1 MSSSNESPI
10 TEDESATRGQWGRKI
25 EYFLTMLGYSVGLG
39 NLWRFP
45 YICLRNGGGAFL
57 IPYFICLLLFGIP
70 LFFLETAVGQF
81 SGQGLLH
88 VWEVC
93 PIFKGVGIGMAIMNV
108 VCSIYYNIILAW
120 TIYYL
125 GHSFIG
131 PLPWTT
137 CDNTWNSPQ
146 CVTERGVLDQGRN
159 FTTQNNNLT
168 FKMLNM
174 GVYNTTT
181 SNEYTWT
188 NDTSKLMTAQEEFW
202 QYNVLQMSSGIHDIG
217 DLNWRL
223 ALSLSGAWLLICLC
237 ISKGVKSVGKVVYV
251 TATLPYVLLTIVL
264 VKGLTLDGSID
275 GVILYLKPDFSK
287 LLKLQVWMEAAIQV
301 FYSLGATW
309 GPLFTMASF
318 NKFKN
323 NCLRDSIILSF
334 IGEGTS
340 IYAGL
345 IIFTVL
351 GFMSATFSLPLD
363 KIVTSGPGLGFI
375 VYPEALAQLPGPN
388 IWSVLFF
395 VMLLTVGLDSQYTLC
410 ETDKDEDT
418 NVKEIDS
425 IPAQGDPN
433 NNKTQTVDNSQDQ
446 VLHDESK
453 KPHNNVKKNDNV
465 TLPDKNGN
473 CTAMCSIPFDKFMI
487 MCNSCKSWTHYI
499 CTELPMYQLYTLTST
514 SRKYTCSKCTVIPH
528 DFKEQWELKLLPSLG
543 KPKPENINIGD
554 EYHQNLITNLEEKLT
569 AAISNVHKASYDK
582 DILHLKTELNEEKSK
597 SEKLSHTN
605 VNLTEK
611 NIELREQ
618 CKLFYLSRLL
628 KS

>member
-1 MSSSNESPI
+1 MRSSNKSPI

-25 EYFLTMLGYSVGLG
+25 EYFLTMLGFSVGLG

-57 IPYFICLLLFGIP
+57 IPFFICLLLFGIP

-81 SGQGLLH
+81 SGQGLLR

-93 PIFKGVGIGMAIMNV
+93 PIFKGVGIGMTIMNV
-108 VCSIYYNIILAW
+108 VCSIYYNVILAW

-125 GHSFIG
+125 GNSFIS

-137 CDNTWNSPQ
+137 CDNKWNSPQ
-146 CVTERGVLDQGRN
+146 CVTDRGVLDQGRN
-159 FTTQNNNLT
+159 FTTQNHNLT
-168 FKMLNM
+168 FQMLNM

-188 NDTSKLMTAQEEFW
+188 NDTLKLVTAQEEFW
-202 QYNVLQMSSGIHDIG
+202 QYNVLQMSSGLHDIG

-223 ALSLSGAWLLICLC
+223 ALSLFGAWLLICLC

-301 FYSLGATW
+301 FYSVGATW

-323 NCLRDSIILSF
+323 NCLRDSIILSC

-363 KIVTSGPGLGFI
+363 KIVTSGPGLGLI

-395 VMLLTVGLDSQYTLC
+395 VMLLTVGLDSQFAYCEVVVVACSDRFHWLRSRRVMFVMAVCFANFLC
-410 ETDKDEDT
+410 GMLMTTEGGIYIFQVIDWYIAAFCPAVFGIIECIVFGWIYGLDRFSRDVRLMLGRGIPVFFRICIGFITPSILLAVLVYSITAYQPPTYGSYQYSGAAVGFGIFVSVFPLIPIIVCAFIVVKDMPGETYKKKITTAFRPSSKWKPAIKELQSDYYENGTAKQMRFFEK
-418 NVKEIDS
+418 VKLNFIGE
-425 IPAQGDPN
+425 
-433 NNKTQTVDNSQDQ
+433 
-446 VLHDESK
+446 
-453 KPHNNVKKNDNV
+453 
-465 TLPDKNGN
+465 
-473 CTAMCSIPFDKFMI
+473 KF
-487 MCNSCKSWTHYI
+487 
-499 CTELPMYQLYTLTST
+499 
-514 SRKYTCSKCTVIPH
+514 
-528 DFKEQWELKLLPSLG
+528 
-543 KPKPENINIGD
+543 
-554 EYHQNLITNLEEKLT
+554 
-569 AAISNVHKASYDK
+569 
-582 DILHLKTELNEEKSK
+582 
-597 SEKLSHTN
+597 
-605 VNLTEK
+605 
-611 NIELREQ
+611 
-618 CKLFYLSRLL
+618 
-628 KS
+628 